1 MGLVGARNSWGSPV
15 SRRTFHF
22 WRESEQAFGYA
33 QAVSAGGLLFVSGTL
48 SVDASFQTIA
58 AGDMRQQLEAVYS
71 ALRETLAAHDSGFYA
86 VVKETVF
93 VTDMEAFL
101 AANDVRVAI
110 YQGLALPAVTAVEVR
125 RLAFPDN
132 VVEIEIVATLE
143 AVA

>member
-1 MGLVGARNSWGSPV
+1 MGSPV

-22 WRESEQAFGYA
+22 RREGEQAFGYA

-48 SVDASFQTIA
+48 SVDASFHTIA

-71 ALRETLAAHDSGFYA
+71 ALRDTLAAHDLGFYA

-93 VTDMEAFL
+93 VTDMEGFL